1 MKYVSIDLETTG
13 LLHEDA
19 RILSIGA
26 IIDDLD
32 NPKQYEDLPKL
43 EICLTHERV
52 SGGIFAIDMNRDL
65 IREIKD
71 QVPKPDR
78 EYVKP
83 TYALE
88 RLMEF
93 IRYHLHLDPALEFK
107 FNVAGKCFATFDDQ
121 LLIRAGDISG
131 QVWDPDNNWAKF
143 RRRRILDPAIL
154 YRQRG
159 DEKLPNLTECLAR
172 AGMEPTNHHNALA
185 DAWDVCRLLRQGGP
199 SCQLQKNESETK

>member
-1 MKYVSIDLETTG
+1 MKYASIDLETTG

-19 RILSIGA
+19 QILSIGV

-32 NPKQYEDLPKL
+32 NPRPYEDLPKMEL
-43 EICLTHERV
+43 CLDHERIA
-52 SGGIFAIDMNRDL
+52 GGIFAIDMNRDL
-65 IREIKD
+65 IREIKNKT
-71 QVPKPDR
+71 PKPDR
-78 EYVKP
+78 GYHKP
-83 TYALE
+83 IYALE
-88 RLMEF
+88 RLLKF
-93 IRYHLHLDPALEFK
+93 INYHLNPREDPDFR

-131 QVWDPDNNWAKF
+131 QVWDPNNLWAKV

-159 DEKLPNLTECLAR
+159 DEQLPNLSECLVR
-172 AGMEPTNHHNALA
+172 AGMEPTSLHNALA

-199 SCQLQKNESETK
+199 VCQHQKNESETK